1 MGVAKRHNWATR
13 APIRLFIVQLVDQTF
28 CSWYSDG
35 QEQNLSKMSVCLQVL
50 VFSLEFFHAFPISLT
65 LCCFYIWDIFNYL
78 SESVSPNYLL
88 TVAKN
93 EKSLFCFY
101 SPFFFKILYSKRE
114 IQQSAD
120 IIDNSSSFFLIFY
133 FSCGLIC
140 WGFCGALWKCK
151 FLIGRFMSSSLIW
164 AVSSA
169 YQSFYLSLAGPFS

>member
-1 MGVAKRHNWATR
+1 MLEGLMQKLKLQFSGHLIWRADSLEKTLILGKIEGGRRRRWQRMRWLNSIIHPMDMSLSMLQGIVKDREVWCTAVHGVAKRHNWATR
-13 APIRLFIVQLVDQTF
+13 TPIRLFIVQLVDQTF

-35 QEQNLSKMSVCLQVL
+35 QEQKLSKMSVCLQVL

-101 SPFFFKILYSKRE
+101 SHFF
-114 IQQSAD
+114 
-120 IIDNSSSFFLIFY
+120 
-133 FSCGLIC
+133 
-140 WGFCGALWKCK
+140 
-151 FLIGRFMSSSLIW
+151 
-164 AVSSA
+164 
-169 YQSFYLSLAGPFS
+169 